1 MILMK
6 KSGWDILTTE
16 SPTEHRSFEYLR
28 CFMNG
33 LKRYGLKG
41 PRKLPCQCK
50 HDQGAVPKMATWLM
64 DVDGFG
70 IFKTTKL
77 YKYSVGYG
85 RINKDQ
91 LGLAGNCIY
100 IYNLFIYFIY
110 LFNSFYWFI
119 YLVLFIHDASSI
131 INLVSSISIDCKEIK
146 GSETKK
152 TPSSHP
158 LPPASVAASGA
169 QLYVQ
174 PPTWPR
180 SPSLLS
186 LGAVDPCCACRKVAA
201 LPGCDQL
208 WGPDGPEGASN
219 NASGAPRWEHLEL
232 SWSFPGGPSFKH
244 RWKPLPRAFNRFNL
258 SVFSS
263 SKVSKGWRCWNQD
276 QWKELELEWERNTSL
291 WYPSSTN

>member
-169 QLYVQ
+169 QLLCSAANLAKISFTSVTRSCGPLLCVQ
-174 PPTWPR
+174 KGRCSSRMWSAVRSRWP
-180 SPSLLS
+180 
-186 LGAVDPCCACRKVAA
+186 G
-201 LPGCDQL
+201 
-208 WGPDGPEGASN
+208 
-219 NASGAPRWEHLEL
+219 
-232 SWSFPGGPSFKH
+232 
-244 RWKPLPRAFNRFNL
+244 
-258 SVFSS
+258 
-263 SKVSKGWRCWNQD
+263 RCIQ
-276 QWKELELEWERNTSL
+276 
-291 WYPSSTN
+291 